1 MTAQLIRDF
10 LISPEDYLEGE
21 LQAATKHEYLS
32 GVVYAMAGGRN
43 VHSQIGGNTFL
54 SLGTR
59 LRGKKCQ
66 PFNSDTKIRL
76 RLPVGLRFYYPDV
89 QVVCEPNGP
98 TDTYQDHPVV
108 VVEVISESTR
118 RTDEGEKLQGYCSLP
133 SLENY
138 LLVESERALVIG
150 YRRTPD
156 GFVREVHPGLD
167 AVIALPTIGCELPLA
182 EIYERV
188 TFPLPDPTES

>member
-66 PFNSDTKIRL
+66 PFNSDTKVRL
-76 RLPVGLRFYYPDV
+76 RLPAGLRFYYPDV

-98 TDTYQDHPVV
+98 TDTYQDRPVV

-156 GFVREVHPGLD
+156 GFVREVFSGLD

-182 EIYERV
+182 DVYERV
-188 TFPLPDPTES
+188 TFPLPDAAES